1 VKLGRAIP
9 GTALFFA
16 LVGCSGSG
24 EPGSASPHVVEHR
37 PPSRKDVIEA
47 VLASEAVKLTVH
59 SSCMGV
65 GTEATD
71 DTIGAFLSGFLAEFE
86 NGGSNWLETSVVE
99 AQSEAGVAVWR
110 AEVIV
115 RHSALEDEW
124 GWGVRFDVRRADG
137 VVDPESFLCIGAG

>member
-1 VKLGRAIP
+1 M
-9 GTALFFA
+9 
-16 LVGCSGSG
+16 
-24 EPGSASPHVVEHR
+24 VEHR
-37 PPSRKDVIEA
+37 PPARKDVIEA

-71 DTIGAFLSGFLAEFE
+71 ATIGAFLSGFLAELE
-86 NGGSNWLETSVVE
+86 DGGRNWLETSVVE

-110 AEVIV
+110 AELIV
-115 RHSALEDEW
+115 RHSSPEDEW